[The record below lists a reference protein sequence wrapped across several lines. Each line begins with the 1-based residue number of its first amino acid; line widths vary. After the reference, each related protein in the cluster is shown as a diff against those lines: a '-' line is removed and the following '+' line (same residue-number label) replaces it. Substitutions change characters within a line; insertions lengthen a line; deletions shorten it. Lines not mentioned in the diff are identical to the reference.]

1 MESPMLDARPTPSDA
16 SFDASFAEGDS
27 CHVFPALQV
36 ATPRDPVRPLF
47 HEEARDGKARAG
59 RLRLPHGEV
68 STPIFMPVGTVGS
81 VKSVSPDDLQRAGAQ
96 IILGNTYH
104 LWLRP
109 GLPILAAHGDL
120 HRFCG
125 WRRPMLTDS
134 GGFQVFSLGLGQ
146 RPLQRRESSSKET
159 PNEPTPSNKRLAK
172 ITEQGVRFRSHLD
185 GSLRELTPEISM
197 RIQAVLGSDIAMA
210 FDQCPPGLSSPTE
223 AQVAMDRTT
232 RWAARCLSVPAPLL
246 CDGQRVLGR
255 QLRFG
260 IVQGGIHL
268 DLRRRHMAEI
278 CAMPF
283 DGFALGGFAV
293 GEPPEVMYQL
303 LDQLA
308 DELPTSTP
316 RYLMGV
322 GTPRDLVMAIGSGI
336 DMFDCVMPTRN
347 ARNGQL
353 FTSQGKVNI
362 KGARYA
368 TDLSP
373 LDPDCP
379 CETCTQYSRAYLR
392 HLFVAEE
399 LLYHRLATLHN
410 LTYYL
415 DLTRRARLAITEG
428 RFAAF
433 AAAELARW
441 AAG

>member
-1 MESPMLDARPTPSDA
+1 MSD
-16 SFDASFAEGDS
+16 SQPLSTETSVTDPVS
-27 CHVFPALQV
+27 CHVIPAV
-36 ATPRDPVRPLF
+36 STPTSLDLVGGRF
-47 HEEARDGKARAG
+47 CEEARDGKARAG
-59 RLRLPHGEV
+59 RLRLPHGDV

-81 VKSVSPDDLQRAGAQ
+81 VKAVSPDDLQTAGAQ

-109 GLPILAAHGDL
+109 GLPIIAAHGDL

-134 GGFQVFSLGLGQ
+134 GGFQVFSLGAGQ
-146 RPLQRRESSSKET
+146 RPLQRRDQGSES
-159 PNEPTPSNKRLAK
+159 TPSGKAPPSKPLAK
-172 ITEQGVRFRSHLD
+172 ITEDGVRFRSHLD
-185 GSLRELTPEISM
+185 GSLRELSPERSM
-197 RIQAVLGSDIAMA
+197 HIQAVLGSDIAMA
-210 FDQCPPGLSSPTE
+210 FDHCPPGLSPPDE
-223 AQVAMDRTT
+223 ALAAMDRTT
-232 RWAARCLSVPAPLL
+232 RWAARCLTVPAPLL
-246 CDGQRVLGR
+246 SDGVRVLGR

-260 IVQGGIHL
+260 IVQGGIHVE
-268 DLRRRHMAEI
+268 LRRKHMAEI
-278 CAMPF
+278 CSMAF

-293 GEPPEVMYQL
+293 GEPPAVMYQV
-303 LDQLA
+303 LDQIA
-308 DELPTSTP
+308 DELPRSTP

-322 GTPRDLVMAIGSGI
+322 GTPRDLVMAIGAGI

-353 FTSQGKVNI
+353 FTSLGKINI

-373 LDPDCP
+373 LDPACP
-379 CETCTQYSRAYLR
+379 CETCTRYSRAYLR

-415 DLTRRARLAITEG
+415 DLTRRARTAIVEG
-428 RFAAF
+428 RYADFATR
-433 AAAELARW
+433 ELARW
-441 AAG
+441 NDG